1 MKLMTTINFTLY
13 GLILMSYHEELL
25 IRIRSAYDSGGFN
38 KLDADLSRAKKG
50 HDQLASNSTRNSGV
64 MKGNFNQVSN
74 AAKKSG
80 DAIGRETNNGVN
92 RATQG
97 WNKLKSVASSTFN
110 TISTGA
116 SKAAS
121 SVSQGISKGTD
132 VASRSFDK
140 LKSSASSSFGSI
152 SAGAKAASNELG
164 GLGGVIAGLA
174 GGMGAMEVA
183 QSMWTGA
190 TTKQFNAAYL
200 GTKMSSAAANDY
212 IKQIQQIVAEVPG
225 DDTFMNNLM
234 TGAVAKQTNLSAT
247 ELRALGIAS
256 ADYLTTSQAMGKA
269 QLETQMDLKEYI
281 LTGNTSQLE
290 RDSILKQQM
299 DKLEGQKTVSERILA
314 LNEAL
319 KAEGYAGLSQLDI
332 ASIKAEE
339 IKGKFQL
346 AATTVGEKLLPYIED
361 FLDFM
366 LQLDEKTQGQ
376 STLWMVI
383 GGSIAL
389 LALALAPVVGA
400 TMSGY
405 YAMKNYR
412 IEAEKA
418 ALANAANRGPGVGT
432 GTSSGGMNVG
442 AVLTG
447 LTLAAAAIYITHAT
461 IEWATEKLG
470 DPNYTP
476 TAGGKPLSED
486 DKNQALNL
494 KQLFMDEW
502 GDNKL
507 LQGLMPTFPIGLD
520 VALQN
525 FDIVKMIEDNLSSG
539 GLHGIIS
546 SYIEKPLVDAYNSV
560 KSWWD
565 GLPAWF
571 GGLGAR
577 IGQLWGDV
585 VNYFND
591 KTTIGGQVYD
601 ALKKIYC
608 IIMGCSPGIIPAL
621 QMLYLY
627 AVFVFNAIL
636 GPVITVKNTIEGF
649 VLYIMLR
656 MALLQNDII
665 TRWNLVRAI
674 VGVWI
679 QTGISIFTDPLGW
692 AKDRYNDARAFISP
706 WISSGVNVAT
716 NAIATAWEY
725 WERFKNDVKKGV
737 QGVVDIVFGGAG
749 SPNEVDYLYGQ
760 GEYYEEIYSPI
771 TTTSSVT
778 SVASVSSST
787 STVISPVFHIGSIS
801 SREEADYVIQK
812 VTKELSDLND
822 SKGR

>member
-1 MKLMTTINFTLY
+1 
-13 GLILMSYHEELL
+13 MSYHEELL
-25 IRIRSAYDSGGFN
+25 IRIRSVYESGGFSR
-38 KLDADLSRAKKG
+38 LDADLINSKRG
-50 HDQLASNSTRNSGV
+50 YDQLGNASAKNTGSMKGDLNQVAAAAKNSG
-64 MKGNFNQVSN
+64 N
-74 AAKKSG
+74 AIS
-80 DAIGRETNNGVN
+80 REINAGVTG
-92 RATQG
+92 ATKG
-97 WNKLKSVASSTFN
+97 WNKLKTMASSTYN
-110 TISTGA
+110 TITTGA
-116 SKAAS
+116 SKVGTT
-121 SVSQGISKGTD
+121 VSQGISKGVDT
-132 VASRSFDK
+132 
-140 LKSSASSSFGSI
+140 ASSSFNKLKTSASSTFGTI
-152 SAGAKAASNELG
+152 SAGAKAASSELG

-174 GGMGAMEVA
+174 GGMGIMEVA

-190 TTKQFNAAYL
+190 TAKQFNSAYL
-200 GTKMSSAAANDY
+200 ATKMSSAAANEY
-212 IKQIQQIVAEVPG
+212 ISQIQKIVAEVPG
-225 DDTFMNNLM
+225 DDSYMNQLL
-234 TGAVAKQTNLSAT
+234 TGAVAKQTNLSST
-247 ELRALGIAS
+247 ELKALGIAA
-256 ADYLTTSQAMGKA
+256 ADYVTVSRSMGKTL
-269 QLETQMDLKEYI
+269 LETQMDLKEYV
-281 LTGNTSQLE
+281 LTGNTGQLE
-290 RDSILKQQM
+290 RDSILKMQL
-299 DKLEGQKTVSERILA
+299 DTLRGQTTVSGRILA

-319 KAEGYAGLSQLDI
+319 KAEGYQGLSQLDI

-361 FLDFM
+361 FMDFM

-418 ALANAANRGPGVGT
+418 ALANGLNKGPGT
-432 GTSSGGMNVG
+432 GTGTGKTGGMNVG

-494 KQLFMDEW
+494 KQLFMNEW

-507 LQGLMPTFPIGLD
+507 FQGLMPTFPIGLD

-560 KSWWD
+560 KSCWD

-621 QMLYLY
+621 QMLYFY

-636 GPVITVKNTIEGF
+636 SPVIMVKNTIEGF

-656 MALLQNDII
+656 MALLQNDIV

-674 VGVWI
+674 VGQWI

-692 AKDRYNDARAFISP
+692 AKDRYNDAKAFISP

>member
-1 MKLMTTINFTLY
+1 
-13 GLILMSYHEELL
+13 MSYHEELL
-25 IRIRSAYDSGGFN
+25 IRIKSAYDSGGFN
-38 KLDADLSRAKKG
+38 KLDADLSKAKQG
-50 HDQLASNSTRNSGV
+50 HDQLASNSIRNSGV
-64 MKGNFNQVSN
+64 MKGNFNQISN

-80 DAIGRETNNGVN
+80 DAIGRETNDGVN

-97 WNKLKSVASSTFN
+97 WNKLKSTASSTFN

-116 SKAAS
+116 SKVAS

-132 VASRSFDK
+132 VAGRSFDK
-140 LKSSASSSFGSI
+140 LKSSASSSFGTI
-152 SAGAKAASNELG
+152 SAGAKAASSELG

-174 GGMGAMEVA
+174 GGMGIMEVA
-183 QSMWTGA
+183 QSMWTGS

-234 TGAVAKQTNLSAT
+234 TGAVAKQTNLST
-247 ELRALGIAS
+247 SELRALGIAS
-256 ADYLTTSQAMGKA
+256 ADYLTTSQVMGKA

-418 ALANAANRGPGVGT
+418 ALANAANKGPGT
-432 GTSSGGMNVG
+432 GTTPTSTTTTQPSPVKSTALNISSLLIV
-442 AVLTG
+442 AS
-447 LTLAAAAIYITHAT
+447 AAAA
-461 IEWATEKLG
+461 
-470 DPNYTP
+470 
-476 TAGGKPLSED
+476 AGGALKFMNDVLGGTHQQLM
-486 DKNQALNL
+486 NILNL
-494 KQLFMDEW
+494 
-502 GDNKL
+502 
-507 LQGLMPTFPIGLD
+507 
-520 VALQN
+520 
-525 FDIVKMIEDNLSSG
+525 SG
-539 GLHGIIS
+539 GAIGTSMGGLLGAMLMGEGVSIVDILQQGIPMIGIMITS
-546 SYIEKPLVDAYNSV
+546 FTTMKGVATGLYGALIGPFQSAYLSIV
-560 KSWWD
+560 GWWA

-571 GGLGAR
+571 GGLGSR

-591 KTTIGGQVYD
+591 KGTIGGQVYD

-608 IIMGCSPGIIPAL
+608 IIAGCSPGIIPIL
-621 QMLYLY
+621 GVLYQTFLT
-627 AVFVFNAIL
+627 VFNAIMAPVMVVRNSLQAFLTFVISQVTNL
-636 GPVITVKNTIEGF
+636 GSTVITI
-649 VLYIMLR
+649 
-656 MALLQNDII
+656 
-665 TRWNLVRAI
+665 WNAVVAT
-674 VGVWI
+674 VSVWI
-679 QTGISIFTDPLGW
+679 GTGINVATGAISW
-692 AKDRYNDARAFISP
+692 AISLWNSATGTISG
-706 WISSGVNVAT
+706 WISTGINVAT
-716 NAIATAWEY
+716 NAIQTAINWWNQLKATIG
-725 WERFKNDVKKGV
+725 NGINTVIN
-737 QGVVDIVFGGAG
+737 IVTGSSSAG
-749 SPNEVDYLYGQ
+749 SPYEVDYLYGQ
-760 GEYYEEIYSPI
+760 GGYYESGYTPVI
-771 TTTSSVT
+771 TTTSSTT
-778 SVASVSSST
+778 SIATATTSST
-787 STVISPVFHIGSIS
+787 SKIVISEGAVKVEVGTIDSAE
-801 SREEADYVIQK
+801 RVKEVENAVI
-812 VTKELSDLND
+812 VALSELND